1 MPFCLASKPY
11 SPYRINHTLAE
22 TGAQAQYYADVMSGS
37 VLEQGKIDM
46 SKWRKLDSRSL
57 GITRSMISSS
67 SWIVVKV
74 LQSEVPQSLSSSPSY
89 KASQQKVQDNSRSSM
104 LRSRGN
110 RRRWFQAYL
119 VGGCVRD
126 LLLNKVPKDFDVITT
141 AALKVIKK
149 KFNRCEIVG
158 RRFPICQVHVKGS
171 IVEVSSF
178 ETVAEHTK
186 EKKEFLL
193 SQMPHGCDVKDFI
206 IWRNCMHRD
215 FTINSLFFDPF
226 VNEIYDYANGM
237 MDLKSLK
244 LRTLIPAQL
253 SFEEDCARILR
264 GLRIAARLGL
274 SFSKETEIAIRKLSS
289 SVTSLA
295 KSRIMMELNYMLSYG
310 AAEPSLCLLQR
321 FNLLDILLPFHAAYL
336 AQQAR
341 EQYCQSSAML
351 MLVGLLAFHL
361 ALVNNPQDALVV
373 WTFASVLYHARW
385 KEGVK
390 FAREHAQ
397 GSVIFIPEILE
408 ACNIMSED
416 ELAERVTQF
425 ARVVQDSVDALTET
439 DCLHQAMS
447 RFPDSP
453 CPGLVFVSRKMRSDT
468 ANLFSSLVNDVRYC
482 QKGRVKFHINYEL
495 LRRGNLRETRLVFGK
510 IIMDTLS
517 CGIVP
522 ESKVVMEE
530 KDHLHVFDCEHKVEV
545 LGENCDLAPSN
556 IEMQHVVGKED
567 KKHNVSQSNTELL
580 LQERAEKQKLIG
592 KKCNLSENGRVKQQA
607 FVNEESK
614 KIAKHWQEM
623 IEKNEFPDAAKKHQ
637 KGVEKERSCISQN
650 EIIQKQQNHLPFDEK
665 VVFRANALEKLERVE
680 KHLNVVE
687 KRKHF
692 ESSHE
697 NEKHGFHQQKGNTEK
712 NEKKKQDVTKEKQS
726 RLVLSSLFR

>member
-1 MPFCLASKPY
+1 MSRLKALLTIQ
-11 SPYRINHTLAE
+11 RINHTLAE
-22 TGAQAQYYADVMSGS
+22 TEVQAQYYADVVSGS
-37 VLEQGKIDM
+37 VLEQGKIDT

-74 LQSEVPQSLSSSPSY
+74 LQSE
-89 KASQQKVQDNSRSSM
+89 
-104 LRSRGN
+104 G
-110 RRRWFQAYL
+110 FQAYL

-141 AALKVIKK
+141 AALKEIKK

-336 AQQAR
+336 AQQAH
-341 EQYCQSSAML
+341 EQYCQNSAML
-351 MLVGLLAFHL
+351 MKLFFNLDKLFTCDQPADCRLWVGLLAFHL

-397 GSVIFIPEILE
+397 GSVSFIPEILE
-408 ACNIMSED
+408 GCNIMSED
-416 ELAERVTQF
+416 ELAERVTQL

-453 CPGLVFVSRKMRSDT
+453 CPRLVFVSRKMGNDT
-468 ANLFSSLVNDVRYC
+468 ANLFSSLVNDVRCY

-517 CGIVP
+517 SGIVQ

-530 KDHLHVFDCEHKVEV
+530 KDHLHVFDCEHQVEV

-580 LQERAEKQKLIG
+580 LQERAKKQKLIG
-592 KKCNLSENGRVKQQA
+592 RKCNLSENGRVKQQA

-650 EIIQKQQNHLPFDEK
+650 EMIQKQQNHLPFDEK
-665 VVFRANALEKLERVE
+665 VVFRANALEKPERVE
-680 KHLNVVE
+680 KHLNVVA
-687 KRKHF
+687 KQKHF

>member
-1 MPFCLASKPY
+1 MRISFRGNAILSRLKALLTIQ
-11 SPYRINHTLAE
+11 RINHTLAE
-22 TGAQAQYYADVMSGS
+22 TGVQAQYYADVVSGS
-37 VLEQGKIDM
+37 VLEQGKIDT

-74 LQSEVPQSLSSSPSY
+74 LQSE
-89 KASQQKVQDNSRSSM
+89 
-104 LRSRGN
+104 G
-110 RRRWFQAYL
+110 FQAYL

-141 AALKVIKK
+141 AALKEIKK

-295 KSRIMMELNYMLSYG
+295 K
-310 AAEPSLCLLQR
+310 
-321 FNLLDILLPFHAAYL
+321 AAYL

-341 EQYCQSSAML
+341 EPYCQSSAML
-351 MLVGLLAFHL
+351 MKLFFNLDKLFTCDQPADCRLWVGLLAFHL

-416 ELAERVTQF
+416 ELAERVTQL

-453 CPGLVFVSRKMRSDT
+453 SPGLVFVSRKMRSDT

-517 CGIVP
+517 SGIVQ

-580 LQERAEKQKLIG
+580 LQERAKKQKLIG
-592 KKCNLSENGRVKQQA
+592 KKCSLSENGRVKQRA

-637 KGVEKERSCISQN
+637 KAVEKERSCISQN
-650 EIIQKQQNHLPFDEK
+650 EIIQKQQNHLPLDER
-665 VVFRANALEKLERVE
+665 VVFRANALEKPERVE

-712 NEKKKQDVTKEKQS
+712 NKKQIQDVTKEKQS

>member
-1 MPFCLASKPY
+1 MRISFRGNALLSRLKALLTIQ
-11 SPYRINHTLAE
+11 RINHTLAE
-22 TGAQAQYYADVMSGS
+22 TEVQAQYYADVVSGS
-37 VLEQGKIDM
+37 VLEQGKIDT

-74 LQSEVPQSLSSSPSY
+74 LQSE
-89 KASQQKVQDNSRSSM
+89 
-104 LRSRGN
+104 G
-110 RRRWFQAYL
+110 FQAYL

-141 AALKVIKK
+141 AALKEIKK

-341 EQYCQSSAML
+341 EQYCQNSAML
-351 MLVGLLAFHL
+351 MKLFFNLDKLFTCDQPADCRLWVGLLAFHL

-397 GSVIFIPEILE
+397 GSVSFIPEILE
-408 ACNIMSED
+408 GCNIMSED
-416 ELAERVTQF
+416 ELAERVTQL

-453 CPGLVFVSRKMRSDT
+453 CPRLVFVSRKMGNDT
-468 ANLFSSLVNDVRYC
+468 ANLFSSLVNDVRRY

-517 CGIVP
+517 SGIVQ

-580 LQERAEKQKLIG
+580 LQERAKKQKLIG
-592 KKCNLSENGRVKQQA
+592 RKCNLSENGRVKQQA

-637 KGVEKERSCISQN
+637 KGVEKERSCTSQN

-680 KHLNVVE
+680 KHLNMVE
-687 KRKHF
+687 KQKHF

>member
-1 MPFCLASKPY
+1 
-11 SPYRINHTLAE
+11 
-22 TGAQAQYYADVMSGS
+22 
-37 VLEQGKIDM
+37 
-46 SKWRKLDSRSL
+46 
-57 GITRSMISSS
+57 
-67 SWIVVKV
+67 
-74 LQSEVPQSLSSSPSY
+74 
-89 KASQQKVQDNSRSSM
+89 
-104 LRSRGN
+104 
-110 RRRWFQAYL
+110 
-119 VGGCVRD
+119 
-126 LLLNKVPKDFDVITT
+126 
-141 AALKVIKK
+141 
-149 KFNRCEIVG
+149 
-158 RRFPICQVHVKGS
+158 
-171 IVEVSSF
+171 
-178 ETVAEHTK
+178 
-186 EKKEFLL
+186 
-193 SQMPHGCDVKDFI
+193 MPHGCDVKDFI

-351 MLVGLLAFHL
+351 MKLFFNLDKLFTCDQPADCRLWVGLLAFHL

-425 ARVVQDSVDALTET
+425 AQVVQDSVDALTET

-517 CGIVP
+517 CGIVQ

-556 IEMQHVVGKED
+556 IEMQRVVGKED

-580 LQERAEKQKLIG
+580 LQERAKKQKLIG

-623 IEKNEFPDAAKKHQ
+623 IEKNGFPDAAKKHQ